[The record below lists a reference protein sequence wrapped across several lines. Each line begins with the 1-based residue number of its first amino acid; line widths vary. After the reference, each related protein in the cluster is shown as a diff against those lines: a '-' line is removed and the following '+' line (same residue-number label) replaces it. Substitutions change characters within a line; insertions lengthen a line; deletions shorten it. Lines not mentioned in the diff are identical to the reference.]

1 MQTIVIIGAG
11 FSGTATAVQLLRQSP
26 IALRIVMVNRTAG
39 LARGIA
45 YGTNSPHH
53 RLNVPAG
60 NMSALADDPQ
70 DFLHYCHNYDV
81 SIGAAD
87 FVSRKR
93 YGDYLAA
100 LLNSAQEQCRS
111 GSTLTCLAG
120 EALALRPRQQGAQ
133 VELADGRLI
142 EAAHV
147 VLAFGHFAPLNP
159 KGIDTDL
166 DAGRYQRDPWA
177 VEGQVPHFANQ
188 TVLLLGS
195 GLTAMDVALSLER
208 QTPHAPIYLLSRR
221 GLLPLPHRAGPVNAQ
236 VHDGLVQKMLNGP
249 ATVRCYMQEIRRQV
263 RLGERDGVNWRDVF
277 VMLRPH
283 TATLWKRLAI
293 TERRRFLRHAQAYW
307 DVHRHR
313 VAPSSF
319 QSFQAAV
326 ADGRLKPMAGR
337 IKTLESC
344 EHGLR
349 IGIQLRG
356 SRQLTHI
363 EVAQLINCTGPNSDL
378 RHVDD
383 RLIKQLQADGLISV
397 DPDGLGLRVDSNLA
411 VKDREGRALQWMS
424 YIGPMLK
431 ADYWEATA
439 VPELR
444 QHAWQLARKLV
455 ADAVESRRV
464 G

>member
-26 IALRIVMVNRTAG
+26 IGLRIVMVNRSVG
-39 LARGIA
+39 MARGIA

-70 DFLHYCHNYDV
+70 DFLRYCQKYDA

-87 FVSRKR
+87 FVSRKC
-93 YGDYLAA
+93 YGDYLSA
-100 LLNSAQEQCRS
+100 LLNSAQGLCRS

-133 VELADGRLI
+133 VELSDGRLI
-142 EAAHV
+142 EATHV
-147 VLAFGHFAPLNP
+147 VLAFGHFAPLDP
-159 KGIDTDL
+159 KGIDTNL

-177 VEGQVPHFANQ
+177 AERQVSNFADQ
-188 TVLLLGS
+188 SVLLLGS

-236 VHDGLVQKMLNGP
+236 VHDELVQRMLEGP

-263 RLGERDGVNWRDVF
+263 RLGEGDGLNWRDVF
-277 VMLRPH
+277 VMLRSN
-283 TATLWKRLAI
+283 TATLWKRLAV

-319 QSFQAAV
+319 QAFQSAV

-356 SRQLTHI
+356 SQKLTYI
-363 EVAQLINCTGPNSDL
+363 TVAQLINCTGPNSDL
-378 RHVDD
+378 RRVDD
-383 RLIKQLQADGLISV
+383 RLIKQLQADGLISI
-397 DPDGLGLRVDSNLA
+397 DPDGIGLRVDTSLA
-411 VKDREGRALQWMS
+411 VKDREGRSLQWLS
-424 YIGPMLK
+424 YVGPMLK

-444 QHAWQLARKLV
+444 QHAWQLARKLI
-455 ADAVESRRV
+455 AGAAQ
-464 G
+464 

>member
-11 FSGTATAVQLLRQSP
+11 FSGTTTAVQLLRHSP
-26 IALRIVMVNRTAG
+26 VGLRVVMVNRTAG
-39 LARGIA
+39 MARGIA
-45 YGTNSPHH
+45 YGTSSPHH

-70 DFLHYCHNYDV
+70 DFLRYCQKYDA

-87 FVSRKR
+87 FVSRKC

-100 LLNSAQEQCRS
+100 LLSDARGQCLQ
-111 GSTLTCLAG
+111 GSTLTCLAA
-120 EALALRPRQQGAQ
+120 EALALRPRQKGVE
-133 VELADGRLI
+133 VELADGQSI

-147 VLAFGHFAPLNP
+147 VLAFGHFAPLDP
-159 KGIDTDL
+159 KCIDADR

-177 VEGQVPHFANQ
+177 AEGQLSTVVDQP
-188 TVLLLGS
+188 VLLLGS

-208 QTPHAPIYLLSRR
+208 QMPRAPIYLLSRR
-221 GLLPLPHRAGPVNAQ
+221 GLLPLPHRAGPVNTGMS
-236 VHDGLVQKMLNGP
+236 DELVQRMLEGP
-249 ATVRCYMQEIRRQV
+249 ATVRCYMQEIRRHV
-263 RLGERDGVNWRDVF
+263 YSGEVDGTNWRDVF

-283 TATLWKRLAI
+283 TAALWKRLSA

-313 VAPSSF
+313 VAPSAFQAF
-319 QSFQAAV
+319 QSAV
-326 ADGRLKPMAGR
+326 DDGRLKPMAGR

-344 EHGLR
+344 ERGLR
-349 IGIQLRG
+349 VGIQLRG
-356 SRQLTHI
+356 SHQLSYL

-383 RLIKQLQADGLISV
+383 RLIRQLQVDGLISV
-397 DPDGLGLRVDSNLA
+397 DPDGMGLHVDPDLA
-411 VKDREGRALQWMS
+411 VKDRQGRSLPWLS

-455 ADAVESRRV
+455 ADAVRS
-464 G
+464 

>member
-26 IALRIVMVNRTAG
+26 IGLRIVMVNRSVG
-39 LARGIA
+39 MARGIA

-53 RLNVPAG
+53 WLNVPAG

-70 DFLHYCHNYDV
+70 DFLRYCQKCDA

-87 FVSRKR
+87 FVSRKC

-100 LLNSAQEQCRS
+100 LLNSARGQCRS

-133 VELADGRLI
+133 VELSDGRLI

-147 VLAFGHFAPLNP
+147 VLAFGHFAPLDP

-166 DAGRYQRDPWA
+166 DSGRYQRDPWA
-177 VEGQVPHFANQ
+177 AEGLVSNFVNQ
-188 TVLLLGS
+188 PVLLLGS

-221 GLLPLPHRAGPVNAQ
+221 GLLPLPHRAGPVNTQ
-236 VHDGLVQKMLNGP
+236 VCDELVQRMLEGP

-263 RLGERDGVNWRDVF
+263 RLGEGDGVNWRDVF

-283 TATLWKRLAI
+283 TATLWQRLAA

-307 DVHRHR
+307 DIHRHR
-313 VAPSSF
+313 VAPSAFQAF
-319 QSFQAAV
+319 QSAV

-356 SRQLTHI
+356 SHQLTYI
-363 EVAQLINCTGPNSDL
+363 NVAQLINCTGPNSDL
-378 RHVDD
+378 RRVDD
-383 RLIKQLQADGLISV
+383 RLIKQLQADGLISI
-397 DPDGLGLRVDSNLA
+397 DPDGMGLRVDTSLA
-411 VKDREGRALQWMS
+411 VKDREGRSLPWLS
-424 YIGPMLK
+424 YVGPMLK

-444 QHAWQLARKLV
+444 QHAWQLARKLI
-455 ADAVESRRV
+455 AGAAQ
-464 G
+464 